1 MFQTPAH
8 RDNIP
13 MHRDLKASPKL
24 IQHFYM
30 LDLQVPFGN
39 QGCDKNLQVLR
50 LVQGTLRSPSPEKL
64 LSPYAVSFHRN
75 HAVSDSEKCFVCTVS
90 VWRAYPNPSFKALI
104 VSSEI
109 SHHGYSSTNTK
120 DSATNTTKIRDDD
133 KYLYTGTKV
142 VRTGRFYH
150 F

>member
-39 QGCDKNLQVLR
+39 QGCGKNLQVLR
-50 LVQGTLRSPSPEKL
+50 LVQGTTSKS
-64 LSPYAVSFHRN
+64 LSRETP
-75 HAVSDSEKCFVCTVS
+75 VS
-90 VWRAYPNPSFKALI
+90 VRSLFPQKPRGKRL
-104 VSSEI
+104 
-109 SHHGYSSTNTK
+109 
-120 DSATNTTKIRDDD
+120 
-133 KYLYTGTKV
+133 
-142 VRTGRFYH
+142 
-150 F
+150 